1 MTRTDNGRAR
11 ERRREQRGQGAWSE
25 AKAAEVRRE
34 DGADAGPAGS
44 SFAAAGAEV
53 VDDGVEKQAPAGSE
67 GGAAAEGQTQ
77 SQPGSE
83 GAWVD
88 APMAAKLER
97 KRRERPLLI
106 AGVVALVICVGSF
119 AWYMAAEGASGI
131 DSATVEETL
140 ATGVSTSLDVGVV
153 LGTSD
158 DDYSTESQDYEIV
171 NDSGAETTTIQVWD
185 YAGVDGDYVQV
196 LVDGEAVTD
205 AFMITHDPVEIEV
218 PATGSI
224 QIKGIHDGGGGLTY
238 AAYCELSG
246 EIYFNNA
253 PEGELNTYTFITQ

>member
-1 MTRTDNGRAR
+1 MQPT
-11 ERRREQRGQGAWSE
+11 
-25 AKAAEVRRE
+25 
-34 DGADAGPAGS
+34 AG
-44 SFAAAGAEV
+44 V
-53 VDDGVEKQAPAGSE
+53 
-67 GGAAAEGQTQ
+67 
-77 SQPGSE
+77 E

-88 APMAAKLER
+88 ASTAAKLER
-97 KRRERPLLI
+97 KRRERPLFV
-106 AGVVALVICVGSF
+106 AGIVALVISVGTFTWSLTT
-119 AWYMAAEGASGI
+119 GGTSGL
-131 DSATVEETL
+131 DDVTVEETL

-153 LGTSD
+153 LSASD
-158 DDYSTESQDYEIV
+158 DECETESQDYEIV
-171 NDSGAETTTIQVWD
+171 NDEGVETTTIQIWD

-253 PEGELNTYTFITQ
+253 PEGELNTYTFITR

>member
-1 MTRTDNGRAR
+1 MADEDQAR
-11 ERRREQRGQGAWSE
+11 S
-25 AKAAEVRRE
+25 
-34 DGADAGPAGS
+34 
-44 SFAAAGAEV
+44 AAGAE
-53 VDDGVEKQAPAGSE
+53 G
-67 GGAAAEGQTQ
+67 T
-77 SQPGSE
+77 
-83 GAWVD
+83 WVD
-88 APMAAKLER
+88 ALTAAKLER
-97 KRRERPLLI
+97 KHRERPFLI
-106 AGVVALVICVGSF
+106 AGIVALIICVISF
-119 AWYMAAEGASGI
+119 TWQATVYDTSGL
-131 DSATVEETL
+131 DDVTVEETL
-140 ATGVSTSLDVGVV
+140 AAGVSTSLDVGVV
-153 LGTSD
+153 LGSSD
-158 DDYSTESQDYEIV
+158 DDCSTESQDYEIV

-253 PEGELNTYTFITQ
+253 PEGELNTYTFITR